1 MYARDPAVQ
10 YLPWLKKI
18 AFATPSAALSGSTS
32 GSTITGDLPP
42 SSSDIRVMWSSAAWP
57 IVLPVCVGF
66 VNAILSMRGSRDSAA
81 PAV

>member
-1 MYARDPAVQ
+1 MYARDPAVHTC
-10 YLPWLKKI
+10 PWLKKI

-57 IVLPVCVGF
+57 IVLPVCV
-66 VNAILSMRGSRDSAA
+66 A
-81 PAV
+81 P